1 MFTEAWMAH
10 DTDPF
15 TAFNFLVA
23 LGEIGGEDQISGG
36 FQEVEGLGV
45 SIDQVEYR
53 VGSEKSSS
61 LRKFPGLRRYPN
73 VTLKRGLLTD
83 TRLWDWINADPP
95 DKRMVTITLLDEQR
109 VAQLRFV
116 LRQAWPCGWSAAGL
130 MASHTALAVESV
142 ELTREGLEVHTG

>member
-1 MFTEAWMAH
+1 MAH

-23 LGEIGGEDQISGG
+23 LGEIGGEDQIVGG

-45 SIDQVEYR
+45 SIDQIEYR
-53 VGSEKSSS
+53 VGSEKSLSV
-61 LRKFPGLRRYPN
+61 RKFPGLRRYPN

-95 DKRMVTITLLDEQR
+95 DKRTVTITLLDEQR
-109 VAQLRFV
+109 VAQMRFV
-116 LRQAWPCGWSAAGL
+116 LRQAWPCGWSGPRL
-130 MASHTALAVESV
+130 IASHTELAVESV
-142 ELTREGLEVHTG
+142 EITHEGLEVAAG